1 MRIKLSSIKNVSI
14 GEGYTKWKH
23 LLIMCFF
30 LDGLLK
36 STKKIVETKRRDV
49 YNDTE
54 IFSSSSGEESDDFRN
69 PMFPSL

>member
-1 MRIKLSSIKNVSI
+1 MAPPF
-14 GEGYTKWKH
+14 E
-23 LLIMCFF
+23 LLEVYKIETFTHDVLF
-30 LDGLLK
+30 SDGLLK

-54 IFSSSSGEESDDFRN
+54 IFSSSSEEESDDFRN

>member
-1 MRIKLSSIKNVSI
+1 METCTHNV
-14 GEGYTKWKH
+14 
-23 LLIMCFF
+23 LF

-54 IFSSSSGEESDDFRN
+54 IFSSSSEEESDDFRN